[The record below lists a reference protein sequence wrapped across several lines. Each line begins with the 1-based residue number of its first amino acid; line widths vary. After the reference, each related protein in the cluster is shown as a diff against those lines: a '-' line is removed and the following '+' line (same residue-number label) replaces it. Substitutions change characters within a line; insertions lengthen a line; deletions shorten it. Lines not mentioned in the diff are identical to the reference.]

1 MFRRKSRA
9 IVTTPSGE
17 RISVLPPSI
26 SSGPSVASD
35 AAIQSSLTINK
46 PNNIQL
52 ASVTGFINGVNGN
65 ITKCDFSMILGNG
78 LSIPISDA
86 GSQAFMSIN
95 LYNLSITLVA
105 YNNQLK
111 PKYSFDDIINTLQF
125 YANNNIYTLFNQ
137 STTETTI
144 SIVSKNPDKT
154 TSSTNGNI
162 KLDDISSREYSCFN
176 LPIFSY
182 GDLSPTEPTNFIKLM
197 NTSIIPLSI
206 INAICISIDLFTQD
220 CLMFARL
227 VKGNDDTTKAAMFYT
242 IEKLNIGFENA
253 CTNIPQSNPQLSST
267 VVAAAANNTTT
278 LQAQIS
284 TLTQEQTQLT
294 QQLQASQSS
303 YNEISDNYNN
313 VSSQLNQVQDQLSQ
327 TQSNDTSTINNLN
340 SQAQA
345 LQDQLSKLSVSMES
359 ETNLYNTTKSDL
371 DTAKSQISSLQSQLK
386 DEAKLL
392 DTVNSKLASG
402 AKYIKELYI
411 LILVLVFI
419 IVYILMRNKKY
430 SISPV
435 NISGGIGS
443 LYSSYY

>member
-35 AAIQSSLTINK
+35 AAIQSSLTINQ

-65 ITKCDFSMILGNG
+65 ITKCVLNNTTPYGVYPMEGSGNLAYMMIN
-78 LSIPISDA
+78 
-86 GSQAFMSIN
+86 M
-95 LYNLSITLVA
+95 YNIAITMDA
-105 YNNQLK
+105 YNKQLK
-111 PKYSFDDIINTLQF
+111 PNYDLNKIKTLRTNDGSRDINFT
-125 YANNNIYTLFNQ
+125 NQ
-137 STTETTI
+137 MTNKIDI
-144 SIVSKNPDKT
+144 SITSLNPDNT
-154 TSSTNGNI
+154 TSSTTGSI
-162 KLDDISSREYSCFN
+162 SLDTLTSIEVN
-176 LPIFSY
+176 LYNTSDFSY
-182 GDLSPTEPTNFIKLM
+182 NSNTLPDSLPLTKLM
-197 NTSIIPLSI
+197 MSSIIPLSI
-206 INAICISIDLFTQD
+206 INGICIVIDTHVRDGL
-220 CLMFARL
+220 LLGPL
-227 VKGNDDTTKAAMFYT
+227 VRGDDDTTLAVIFYT
-242 IEKLNIGFENA
+242 TQKLLNGINNV

-313 VSSQLNQVQDQLSQ
+313 VSSQLNQVHNQLSQ

-340 SQAQA
+340 SQAQT